1 MGGMSVTGAGLR
13 HDFEALGLHEGM
25 VLLVHCSLRGVGRVQ
40 GGAAAV
46 RDALLAV
53 LGDTGT
59 LVVPTQTRSKST
71 SSTEFRRAVR
81 DLTPGRRERFL
92 HTVRGFD
99 PASTP
104 SEGMGAL
111 AEAVR
116 AHPDASRSAHPTASF
131 AAVGMHAAELTASH
145 PYDSV
150 LGERSPLGWMHRAG
164 AHVLLLGVGF
174 DKCTAFH
181 LGEDLSVSPE
191 RSYWFKVGENWTN
204 VRGARNYDDS
214 DFTALGDLFRSAHSD
229 YVRTGLVGAAVS
241 TLFPLPLAADFAAK
255 QLPDLRG
262 HPRDRP
268 RRTAASTDR

>member
-1 MGGMSVTGAGLR
+1 MGGMNVTGAGLR
-13 HDFEALGLHEGM
+13 HDFTALGLDEGM

-46 RDALLAV
+46 RDALLEV
-53 LGDTGT
+53 LGDSGT

-71 SSTEFRRAVR
+71 SSSEVRQSVRRLSPR
-81 DLTPGRRERFL
+81 RRERFL
-92 HTVRGFD
+92 RTVPGFD

-104 SEGMGAL
+104 SEEMGAL

-116 AHPDASRSAHPTASF
+116 THPRASRSAHPTASF
-131 AAVGMHAAELTASH
+131 AAIGRQAAELTASH
-145 PYDSV
+145 PYESV
-150 LGERSPLGWMHRAG
+150 LGEDSPLGWMHRAG

-181 LGEDLSVSPE
+181 LGEDASVSPE
-191 RSYWFKVGENWTN
+191 RSYWFKVGPRWTN

-214 DFTALGDLFRSAHSD
+214 DFTALGELFRSAHAD
-229 YVRTGLVGAAVS
+229 YVRTGFVGAAAG

-255 QLPDLRG
+255 QLPGLRDLR
-262 HPRDRP
+262 PP
-268 RRTAASTDR
+268 RRPAVRADP